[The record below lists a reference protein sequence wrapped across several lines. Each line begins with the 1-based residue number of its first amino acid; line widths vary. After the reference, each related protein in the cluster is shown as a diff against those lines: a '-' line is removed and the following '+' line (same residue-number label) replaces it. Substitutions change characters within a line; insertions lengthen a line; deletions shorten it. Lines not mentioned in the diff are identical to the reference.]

1 MSGAETLNRT
11 GAQWVL
17 PLCWAAVLLD
27 GFDLVVLGSVLPVM
41 LDEGVWGLNPAS
53 ASLAS
58 TAGLVG
64 MMIGALVIGTIT
76 DLIGRRKVMVLA
88 VASFSVFTALCA
100 VAPSVF
106 VFGLLRFLAGVG
118 LGGCLPT
125 AITLVTEFAR
135 GNRSSSATTII
146 MTGYHVGA
154 VLTALLGLV
163 LISPLGWRAMFVA
176 GALPALVLVPLMV
189 RYLPESQIFQE
200 KAQRNAE
207 TSGASSARESI
218 AALFRDGMGRSTIAF
233 WVASFLG
240 LILVYG
246 LNTWLPEIM
255 REAGYPLGAS
265 LGLLLTLNVGAVLG
279 LFVAGRVADR
289 TGVKRSTV
297 LWFVAA
303 AVMLALLS
311 IRLPAVGLY
320 VAVLLA
326 GFFVFSAQV
335 LVYAFVGR
343 AYPVHSRAT
352 GLGWT
357 TGVGRIG
364 AISGP
369 LLGGAL
375 LTAGLAYP
383 WGFYAFAGIGALAA
397 LAIAAAARP
406 AAQPAAPAAASD
418 EPSEAALQ
426 SSVR

>member
-1 MSGAETLNRT
+1 MPGDGTIDRGNVR
-11 GAQWVL
+11 WVL
-17 PLCWAAVLLD
+17 PLCWTAVLLD
-27 GFDLVVLGSVLPVM
+27 GFDLVVLGTVLPVM
-41 LDEGVWGLNPAS
+41 LDERVWGLTPAS
-53 ASLAS
+53 ASLVS
-58 TAGLVG
+58 TVGLLG
-64 MMIGALVIGTIT
+64 MMVGGLVIGTVT
-76 DLIGRRKVMVLA
+76 DLVGRRRVLLLA
-88 VASFSVFTALCA
+88 VTSFSLFTALCA
-100 VAPSVF
+100 LAPSVV
-106 VFGLLRFLAGVG
+106 VFGLLRFLAGLG

-135 GNRSSSATTII
+135 GGRSSSATTTI

-154 VLTALLGLV
+154 VLTALLGLL
-163 LISPLGWRAMFVA
+163 LIPVVGWRMMFVA
-176 GALPALVLVPLMV
+176 GALPALVLVPLMW
-189 RYLPESQIFQE
+189 RYLPESRIFR
-200 KAQRNAE
+200 AAAE
-207 TSGASSARESI
+207 SAAKPASVRENI
-218 AALFRDGMGRSTIAF
+218 ATLFRGGMAVSTVAF

-255 REAGYPLGAS
+255 RAAGYPLGAS

-279 LFVAGRVADR
+279 LVVAGGVADR

-297 LWFVAA
+297 LWFAAA

-311 IRLPAVGLY
+311 VRLPAVGLY
-320 VAVLLA
+320 GAVLMA

-343 AYPVHSRAT
+343 AYPVAARAT

-364 AISGP
+364 AITGP

-383 WGFYAFAGIGALAA
+383 WGFYVFGAISA
-397 LAIAAAARP
+397 LGAMAIAVAARP
-406 AAQPAAPAAASD
+406 AVHAGAVEEPAATAS
-418 EPSEAALQ
+418 
-426 SSVR
+426 